1 MFKSIKHIPADRK
14 NSLPVT
20 DLQVRYRS
28 AGVPVVIGDLTKNW
42 PAAAKWNAA
51 YLSKMLG
58 GAEVPIYSEQT
69 ELNKGNRFKPV
80 LETTLDRYFELASEV
95 DNDFRV
101 SRFLVSD
108 APQLE
113 KDFSYPRLGFDFFPR
128 LTSLYMGCAG
138 VVEPMR
144 RSSPITHSVHC
155 HFGEPA
161 SVLLVPE
168 QQSLMLYAIRSRKIT
183 VRDVDYNQPDFK
195 KYPALKGVK
204 AYVAELQHG
213 DALYIPAGFWHC
225 TYYHGTGFT
234 LSLQSLTGKVSQ
246 YCSAFIDRVISL
258 FSKELGT
265 ASIDAT
271 GLTKVERKVVAET
284 NKRVARVLKKAQS

>member
-1 MFKSIKHIPADRK
+1 MFKQIKHIPADRK

-20 DLQVRYRS
+20 DLQVRYRR

-42 PAAAKWNAA
+42 PAASKWNAD
-51 YLSKMLG
+51 YLCKMLG
-58 GAEVPIYSEQT
+58 GAEVPVYSERT
-69 ELNKGNRFKPV
+69 KLNHGNRFKPV
-80 LETTLDRYFELASEV
+80 LETTLDRYFEMASQA

-101 SRFLVSD
+101 HRFLVSN

-113 KDFSYPRLGFDFFPR
+113 KDFSYPRLGFNFFPR
-128 LTSLYMGCAG
+128 LTALHIGSSG

-144 RSSPITHSVHC
+144 RSSAITHSVHC

-168 QQSLMLYAIRSRKIT
+168 QQSLLLYAIGNSKAT
-183 VRDVDYNQPDFK
+183 VRDIDFNRPDFK
-195 KYPALKGVK
+195 KYPALKAVK

-225 TYYHGTGFT
+225 TYYHGTGVT
-234 LSLQSLTGKVSQ
+234 LSLQSLSGKLSQ
-246 YCSAFIDRVISL
+246 YLAAFTDQIRNRFTRDV
-258 FSKELGT
+258 GT
-265 ASIDAT
+265 AAIDAT
-271 GLTKVERKVVAET
+271 GLTKAEQKVIAGT
-284 NKRVARVLKKAQS
+284 NKRVAKVLKKAQS